1 MPVDKKDYSYT
12 EIKDANGVL
21 KEVVFM
27 PSTLET
33 IDAAFYEYIND
44 GLDIHTKTNKGW
56 KKAPVIWVS
65 SERAFQISQNIF
77 R

>member
-1 MPVDKKDYSYT
+1 MPAKDTDYSYT
-12 EIKDANGVL
+12 EIKDADGAL

-33 IDAAFYEYIND
+33 IDMALFEYID
-44 GLDIHTKTNKGW
+44 KGLDIHTKTNKGW

-65 SERAFQISQNIF
+65 SERAFQIKNNK
-77 R
+77 